1 MFSLQA
7 NFLLTME
14 NAIQS
19 RVESWL
25 QNNEDAFKEVFAY
38 YYPLLYRYAFR
49 YLKSEALS
57 EDMAMEVLTKIW
69 EKKALI
75 KESETFENYLFTA
88 ARNQLINRWQ
98 RRIDGILS
106 LDSLHNGEEM
116 VEEPA
121 VLQDVIL
128 TKELESVYR
137 KSLSLL
143 PAQRRLIF
151 QMHRNEHLSYKEIA
165 GQLNIS
171 PRTVENQIAAALKQ
185 LRMAMLQYLTSI
197 IL

>member
-1 MFSLQA
+1 
-7 NFLLTME
+7 ME
-14 NAIQS
+14 NAIQHNL
-19 RVESWL
+19 RSWL
-25 QNNEDAFKEVFAY
+25 EDDEDAFKAIFTY

-49 YLKSEALS
+49 YLKSEVLS

-75 KESETFENYLFTA
+75 TNADTFENYLFTA
-88 ARNQLINRWQ
+88 ARNRLINHWQ
-98 RRIDGILS
+98 RRIEGILS
-106 LDSLHNGEEM
+106 LDCLGDEM
-116 VEEPA
+116 AMADEPM
-121 VLQDVIL
+121 VIQDVIIS
-128 TKELESVYR
+128 KELESVYR
-137 KSLSLL
+137 KSVSLL

-185 LRMAMLQYLTSI
+185 LRVAMLQYLTSI